1 VAEVTTDVT
10 KDGPKV
16 RCCIAGG
23 GPAGMIAGFL
33 LARAGVEVTVLEKHG
48 DFLRDFRGD
57 TLHPSTLEVM
67 HELGLLDELLRR
79 PHDEAASLAAY
90 FGDERIPVADFSHL
104 PTRCKFIAIMPQ
116 WDFLDFIAGHARR
129 LPTFALRMN
138 TEVTDLITEGGA
150 VTGVR
155 ARGPE
160 GPVDIRADLV
170 IAADGRHSTV
180 RERAGLTVRDFGVPI
195 DVLWLRVSR
204 RKDDPA
210 LPLGRVSPGH
220 LVVTIDRGDYWQC
233 AFIIRKGAFAAT
245 RDRGIEAFRAE
256 FAAAIPFLADRTSE
270 IGSWDAVKLLTVS
283 VDRLEEWARPGLLC
297 IGDCAHAMSP
307 VGGVGI
313 NLAIQDAV
321 AAANLLA
328 GPLRQ
333 GHVDVALLRRLQK
346 RRWLPTVITQGAQ
359 VIIHRH
365 GLEPILA
372 ATGPLKVPLALR
384 LLQRFPY
391 LRRIPARA
399 VGIGLLPEH
408 VHTPTVSG

>member
-1 VAEVTTDVT
+1 
-10 KDGPKV
+10 
-16 RCCIAGG
+16 
-23 GPAGMIAGFL
+23 
-33 LARAGVEVTVLEKHG
+33 
-48 DFLRDFRGD
+48 
-57 TLHPSTLEVM
+57 
-67 HELGLLDELLRR
+67 
-79 PHDEAASLAAY
+79 
-90 FGDERIPVADFSHL
+90 
-104 PTRCKFIAIMPQ
+104 
-116 WDFLDFIAGHARR
+116 
-129 LPTFALRMN
+129 
-138 TEVTDLITEGGA
+138 
-150 VTGVR
+150 
-155 ARGPE
+155 
-160 GPVDIRADLV
+160 
-170 IAADGRHSTV
+170 
-180 RERAGLTVRDFGVPI
+180 
-195 DVLWLRVSR
+195 
-204 RKDDPA
+204 
-210 LPLGRVSPGH
+210 
-220 LVVTIDRGDYWQC
+220 
-233 AFIIRKGAFAAT
+233 
-245 RDRGIEAFRAE
+245 
-256 FAAAIPFLADRTSE
+256 
-270 IGSWDAVKLLTVS
+270 VKLLTVS

-384 LLQRFPY
+384 LLRRFPY

-408 VHTPTVSG
+408 VRTPAVGT